1 MAVHRVARAFD
12 TTADAY
18 ERGRPYYPQEAVDAL
33 AAALGIGPGT
43 TVVDLGA
50 GTGKLTRLLVPT
62 GARVVAVEPLA
73 GMRAELGRTVPG
85 VDPNAVAVEVVDG
98 TAHAMPLPDASADA
112 VVAAQ
117 AFHWFADEDAL
128 AEIHRVI
135 RPGGG
140 LGLVWNVRDV
150 SVPWVARLTEI
161 LEPYAPADVPRHRGD
176 DWRRVF
182 ETTDRFTTLEECHFP
197 HAQVVD
203 PESICDR
210 VGSISFVA
218 ALPEPDRTA
227 VLDEVAA
234 LVAGQSPPVTI
245 PYDTR
250 VYWCQARP

>member
-1 MAVHRVARAFD
+1 MTCTLRGVAVHRVARAFD
-12 TTADAY
+12 STAAAY
-18 ERGRPYYPQEAVDAL
+18 ERSRPDYPQEAVDAL
-33 AAALGIGPGT
+33 AAAVGIGPGT

-73 GMRAELGRTVPG
+73 GMRAELARL
-85 VDPNAVAVEVVDG
+85 VAEAEVLDG
-98 TAHAMPLPDASADA
+98 TAHAMPVPDGSADA

-117 AFHWFADEDAL
+117 AFHWFADDDAL
-128 AEIHRVI
+128 AEVHRVL

-150 SVPWVARLTEI
+150 SVPWVARLTA
-161 LEPYAPADVPRHRGD
+161 LLDPYATDDVPRHRRD
-176 DWRRVF
+176 DWRRVL
-182 ETTDRFTTLEECHFP
+182 ETTDRFTPLEERSFS

-203 PESICDR
+203 ADSVRDR

-218 ALPEPDRTA
+218 LLPEPEREA
-227 VLDEVAA
+227 VLDEASA
-234 LVAGQSPPVTI
+234 LVAAEPPPVTI

-250 VYWCQARP
+250 VYWCRARS

>member
-1 MAVHRVARAFD
+1 MHRMAHAFD
-12 TTADAY
+12 STAGAY
-18 ERGRPYYPQEAVDAL
+18 ERGRPDYPQDAVDAL
-33 AAALGIGPGT
+33 VQALALGPGT

-73 GMRAELGRTVPG
+73 GMRDVLGHALPHL
-85 VDPNAVAVEVVDG
+85 EVLDG
-98 TAHAMPLPDASADA
+98 TAHAMPLPDGSADS

-128 AEIHRVI
+128 AEISRVL

-140 LGLVWNVRDV
+140 LGLVWNARDV
-150 SVPWVARLTEI
+150 SVPWVARLTEM
-161 LEPYAPADVPRHRGD
+161 LEPYAAADVPRHRSD

-182 ETTDRFTTLEECHFP
+182 ATSRRFTPLEERHFP
-197 HAQVVD
+197 HVQVVD
-203 PESICDR
+203 AGSIRDR

-218 ALPEPDRTA
+218 ALPEPERER
-227 VLDEVAA
+227 VLDGVSDLVAA
-234 LVAGQSPPVTI
+234 QPPPVTI

-250 VYWCQARP
+250 VYWCRART

>member
-1 MAVHRVARAFD
+1 MHRVARGFD
-12 TTADAY
+12 STADAY
-18 ERGRPYYPQEAVDAL
+18 ERGRPGYPQEAVDAL
-33 AAALGIGPGT
+33 AAVLGLGPGT

-62 GARVVAVEPLA
+62 GARVVGVEPLA
-73 GMRAELGRTVPG
+73 GMRAELARALPQG
-85 VDPNAVAVEVVDG
+85 EVHDG
-98 TAHAMPLPDASADA
+98 TAHAMPLPSGSAHA

-128 AEIHRVI
+128 AEIHRVL
-135 RPGGG
+135 RPRGG

-161 LEPYAPADVPRHRGD
+161 LEPYAEGVPRHRSD

-182 ETTDRFTTLEECHFP
+182 EATERFTALEERHFP

-203 PESICDR
+203 AASIRDR

-218 ALPEPDRTA
+218 VLPDAERAA
-227 VLDEVAA
+227 VLDTVAGLVAA
-234 LVAGQSPPVTI
+234 QPPPMTI

-250 VYWCQARP
+250 VYWCRARG

>member
-1 MAVHRVARAFD
+1 MARGFD
-12 TTADAY
+12 STADAY
-18 ERGRPYYPQEAVDAL
+18 ERGRPDYPQEAVDAL

-62 GARVVAVEPLA
+62 GARVVAVEPLVR
-73 GMRAELGRTVPG
+73 MRDVLARESTG
-85 VDPNAVAVEVVDG
+85 VQVLDG
-98 TAHAMPLPDASADA
+98 TAHAMPLTDGSVDA

-117 AFHWFADEDAL
+117 AFHWFADDGAL
-128 AEIHRVI
+128 AEIHRVL
-135 RPGGG
+135 RSGGG

-161 LEPYAPADVPRHRGD
+161 LEPFATDDVPRHRRD
-176 DWRRVF
+176 DWQRAF
-182 ETTDRFTTLEECHFP
+182 ETTERFTPLEERHFP

-203 PESICDR
+203 AESIRDR

-218 ALPEPDRTA
+218 VLPGPEREA

-234 LVAGQSPPVTI
+234 LVASQAPPVTI

-250 VYWCQARP
+250 VYWCRARP

>member
-1 MAVHRVARAFD
+1 MARAFD
-12 TTADAY
+12 STAEAY
-18 ERGRPYYPQEAVDAL
+18 ERARPDYPQKAVDAL
-33 AAALGIGPGT
+33 VAALGIGRGT

-73 GMRAELGRTVPG
+73 GMRAELARQ
-85 VDPNAVAVEVVDG
+85 VARVEVRDG
-98 TAHAMPLPDASADA
+98 TAHAMPLRDGSVDA

-128 AEIHRVI
+128 AEIHRVL
-135 RPGGG
+135 RSGGG
-140 LGLVWNVRDV
+140 LGLMWNVRDV

-161 LEPYAPADVPRHRGD
+161 LDPYAADDVPRHRRD
-176 DWRRVF
+176 DWREVL
-182 ETTDRFTTLEECHFP
+182 EATDRFTFLEERHFP

-203 PESICDR
+203 AGSIRDR

-218 ALPEPDRTA
+218 ALPDAERDA
-227 VLDEVAA
+227 VLDRAAA
-234 LVAGQSPPVTI
+234 LVAAEPPPVTI

-250 VYWCQARP
+250 VYWCRARP